1 MNVMAQGKRLRA
13 YPRASFLLRKGAYN
27 VFKAL
32 HMLRP
37 IYDWTDKIIMFICK
51 LLLIGD
57 IAITAMAVTGR
68 YVSFV
73 PDPAWSE
80 QIVLT
85 LMVYMAVLSAT
96 LAIRKRA
103 HIRMTAFDPYM
114 SPKMVQFLDLV
125 SDLAVLAL
133 GIVMLVYGIK
143 VCNSPL
149 ARFGKYESLPQ
160 LSRIWMYL
168 PVPIAGAGMA
178 IFELEQVFQRLET
191 LFSSEKEAE

>member
-1 MNVMAQGKRLRA
+1 M
-13 YPRASFLLRKGAYN
+13 
-27 VFKAL
+27 FKAL

-68 YVSFV
+68 YVSFI

-114 SPKMVQFLDLV
+114 SPKLVQFLDLL

-133 GIVMLVYGIK
+133 GVVMLVYGIK
-143 VCNSPL
+143 VCTSPL

-168 PVPIAGAGMA
+168 PVPIAGAGMI